1 MTAAATAVKCVDS
14 LDAFIERASAR
25 AYLWSIGEYELHEA
39 VDQLEADAER
49 DGLNELI
56 GIDGVQ
62 RILSEAFAPYRC
74 AVLDDSTN
82 DNELFCDI
90 CFVAPCFTP
99 GFCNLCREDEAR
111 RRRQVPPPTPKSKE
125 RPTPRTTIEAII
137 WCVRER
143 GPQALHETA
152 NIDRLSRCDEA
163 AIAEIDRRMKTLG
176 GENAS

>member
-39 VDQLEADAER
+39 VDQLEADAKR

-56 GIDGVQ
+56 GIDGIQ

-74 AVLDDSTN
+74 NVLEDTTN
-82 DNELFCDI
+82 DGELFCNI

-99 GFCNLCREDEAR
+99 GFCKLCREDEA

-125 RPTPRTTIEAII
+125 RPTPRTTIETIM
-137 WCVRER
+137 WCVRVR
-143 GPQALHETA
+143 GPQALQERE
-152 NIDRLSRCDEA
+152 NIERLSRCDEA
-163 AIAEIDRRMKTLG
+163 AISEIDRRISKL
-176 GENAS
+176 EAANAF